1 MKAKKW
7 LIIITGIISVVSVAC
22 AWLCRNMQDDFF
34 VNFFFA
40 IMGSA
45 ILGGIMSLTEYI
57 VARKQCLERYYLA
70 AYDILRQ
77 IRKVKYVFTDEP
89 IELIE
94 QYFLEL
100 QNNKWDSILGK
111 KESTKAKDALFTY
124 LVNRWK
130 RLVDIP
136 EPEFTDYAEERFRNK
151 MEKYSEDI
159 DEAMKSYVRISEID
173 LMPLENAYGELDF
186 LFANN
191 SVRKQIFEQIHLELR
206 EYMHSV
212 AKQAHHFRL
221 FLSGEADNLA
231 VMLGKIDELQQEYF
245 SIDENC
251 EGCDSVIT
259 VYNRFAYSMDENIEK
274 LRCRIYGQ
282 KYVRSKNTPV
292 MAQRIQRSIGFPFIG
307 EKNCDQK

>member
-45 ILGGIMSLTEYI
+45 ILGGIMSLTEYF

-77 IRKVKYVFTDEP
+77 IRKVIYVFTDEP
-89 IELIE
+89 IELIK

-100 QNNKWDSILGK
+100 QSNKWNSILGK
-111 KESTKAKDALFTY
+111 KESTQAKDALFSY

-130 RLVDIP
+130 RIVDIP

-151 MEKYSEDI
+151 MEKYFEDI
-159 DEAMKSYVRISEID
+159 NDAMKSYVRISEID

-186 LFANN
+186 VFANN

-206 EYMHSV
+206 EYLHSV
-212 AKQAHHFRL
+212 ARQAYHFRL

-251 EGCDSVIT
+251 EGSDSVIT
-259 VYNRFAYSMDENIEK
+259 VYNKFAYSMDENIEK

-282 KYVRSKNTPV
+282 KYVRPENTPV
-292 MAQRIQRSIGFPFIG
+292 MVQRIRRSIGFPVIG
-307 EKNCDQK
+307 EKNFDQK